1 VKEIIKDIL
10 TIILGLASLAITL
23 LIAGGIGY
31 LCIRV
36 GQNYHKAIGVI
47 ISTGM
52 YILVGIFII
61 GFSTI
66 YYQDAKEKS
75 DSKTEL
81 ILRLIAPLLVV
92 VYLLLSIPIS
102 IEDLNL
108 YKIWE

>member
-1 VKEIIKDIL
+1 MKDVVKDIL
-10 TIILGLASLAITL
+10 NIILGIVSFVIIL
-23 LIAGGIGY
+23 LIVGGIVY
-31 LCIRV
+31 LCIRFV
-36 GQNYHKAIGVI
+36 QNYHKAIGVI

-81 ILRLIAPLLVV
+81 ILRLIAPLLVA

>member
-1 VKEIIKDIL
+1 MKDVVKDIL
-10 TIILGLASLAITL
+10 NIILGIVSFVIIL
-23 LIAGGIGY
+23 LIVGGLVY
-31 LCIRV
+31 LCIRFV
-36 GQNYHKAIGVI
+36 QNYHKAIGVI

>member
-1 VKEIIKDIL
+1 MKDVVKDIL
-10 TIILGLASLAITL
+10 NIILGIVSFVIIL
-23 LIAGGIGY
+23 LIVGGIVY
-31 LCIRV
+31 LCIRFV
-36 GQNYHKAIGVI
+36 QNYHKAIGVI

-61 GFSTI
+61 GFITI